1 MDARSDAMDAMS
13 GCDAGSG
20 RGFMTPTELCAAL
33 GGEWAVAPGSPCAPG
48 RCCRTAAGTRLA
60 GIGTDTRS
68 DLEGRAFFAL
78 RGERF
83 DAHDYLLDALR
94 AGAALL
100 VVERG
105 RWGRVRVAD
114 PGSAAVL
121 MVDDARRALVDAA
134 RAWRARLGSVDVIGV
149 TGSAGK
155 TTVKRLLHGTLSRTK
170 RGTASPRSFNNDVG
184 VPITLCAAH
193 MDHDYVICEI
203 GMNAPGEIAML
214 ADIAQPTVAVVTM
227 VGRAHLERL
236 GSLDAIAREKMSL
249 VSALPSGGLAVVRG
263 DSAIVDDALAR
274 AMPSGVRVV
283 RFGEG
288 PANHVRLVGRRNDG
302 TGQAISVDACGRRME
317 IRLALPGMHNAMNAL
332 AAVAVGIDRGI
343 PEAEIAAGLASV
355 EPADMRMVRQQ
366 VGGFTIFNDAY
377 NANPDAVAA
386 ALGAFAELASQAPR
400 RVVVLGDMLELGDGA
415 AALHAET
422 GRLVMRSFA
431 GGPPELAIF
440 VGKLSA
446 HSAVAAREARAA
458 NVLHVPDLQ
467 PASMALVA
475 EALELGD
482 AILLKGSRGSA
493 MERLVGALQQPAAQG
508 RSAA

>member
-1 MDARSDAMDAMS
+1 MDAMS
-13 GCDAGSG
+13 GCDARGG
-20 RGFMTPTELCAAL
+20 RGFMTPMELCAAL
-33 GGEWAVAPGSPCAPG
+33 GGEWAVQPGSPCAPG
-48 RCCRTAAGTRLA
+48 RCCRATAGSRLA

-105 RWGRVRVAD
+105 RWGRVRLAD

-121 MVDDARRALVDAA
+121 MVDDARRALVDTA
-134 RAWRARLGSVDVIGV
+134 RAWRARLGDMQVIGV

-155 TTVKRLLHGTLSRTK
+155 TTAKRLLHGALSRTL

-193 MDHDYVICEI
+193 VGHDYVICEI

-214 ADIAQPTVAVVTM
+214 AEIAQPTVAVVTM

-236 GSLDAIAREKMSL
+236 GSVEAIAREKLSL
-249 VSALPSGGLAVVRG
+249 VSALPRGGLAVVRG
-263 DSAIVDDALAR
+263 DSAVIDDALAGALPAGAR
-274 AMPSGVRVV
+274 LV

-288 PANHVRLVGRRNDG
+288 PANHVRLIGRRNDG
-302 TGQAISVDACGRRME
+302 AGQVISVDACGRRME

-332 AAVAVGIDRGI
+332 SAVAVGIDRGI
-343 PEAEIAAGLASV
+343 PDAEIAAGLAAV

-366 VGGFTIFNDAY
+366 VGTYTVFNDAY

-386 ALGAFAELASQAPR
+386 ALGAFAEIASQAPR
-400 RVVVLGDMLELGDGA
+400 RVVVLGDMLELGADA
-415 AALHAET
+415 PALHAET
-422 GRLVMRSFA
+422 GRTVMRSFA
-431 GGPPELAIF
+431 GGPPDLAIF
-440 VGKLSA
+440 VGKLSVHA
-446 HSAVAAREARAA
+446 AVAAREARSGG
-458 NVLHVPDLQ
+458 VLHVPDLH

-475 EALELGD
+475 EALEPGD

-493 MERLVGALQQPAAQG
+493 MERLLGALQAPAAQG

>member
-1 MDARSDAMDAMS
+1 MDAMS
-13 GCDAGSG
+13 GCDMGSG
-20 RGFMTPTELCAAL
+20 RGFMTPLELGAAL
-33 GGEWAVAPGSPCAPG
+33 GGEWAVAPGSLCAPG
-48 RCCRTAAGTRLA
+48 RCCRTQANVRLA

-94 AGAALL
+94 AGAAVL
-100 VVERG
+100 VVERA

-134 RAWRARLGSVDVIGV
+134 RAWRAQLGGMQVIGV

-155 TTVKRLLHGTLSRTK
+155 TTVKRLLHGVLSRTQQ
-170 RGTASPRSFNNDVG
+170 GTASPRSFNNDVG

-193 MDHDYVICEI
+193 RGHDYVICEI

-214 ADIAQPTVAVVTM
+214 ADIAQPTVAVVTT

-236 GSLDAIAREKMSL
+236 GSVEAIAREKLSL
-249 VSALPSGGLAVVRG
+249 VSALPPGGLAVVRG
-263 DSAIVDDALAR
+263 DSATIDDALAR
-274 AMPSGVRVV
+274 ALPAGARVV

-288 PANHVRLVGRRNDG
+288 PANHVRLVGRRHEG
-302 TGQAISVDACGRRME
+302 TGQVISVDACGRRLE

-332 AAVAVGIDRGI
+332 SAIAVGIDRGI
-343 PEAEIAAGLASV
+343 PDAEIAAGLQSV
-355 EPADMRMVRQQ
+355 EPSDMRMVRQQ
-366 VGGFTIFNDAY
+366 VGTFTIFNDAY
-377 NANPDAVAA
+377 NANPDAVTA

-400 RVVVLGDMLELGDGA
+400 RVVVLGDMLELGNDA
-415 AALHAET
+415 SALHAET
-422 GRLVMRSFA
+422 GRTVMRSFA
-431 GGPPELAIF
+431 GGPPDLAVF
-440 VGKLSA
+440 VGRLSA
-446 HSAVAAREARAA
+446 HGAAAAREARGA

-475 EALELGD
+475 EALEPGD
-482 AILLKGSRGSA
+482 SILLKGSRGSA
-493 MERLVGALQQPAAQG
+493 MERLIGALQAPAAQG

>member
-1 MDARSDAMDAMS
+1 MDATI
-13 GCDAGSG
+13 GCCARET

-48 RCCRTAAGTRLA
+48 RCCRTPAEGKLA

-78 RGERF
+78 RGDRF

-100 VVERG
+100 VVERS

-134 RAWRARLGSVDVIGV
+134 RAWRARLGGMQVIGV

-155 TTVKRLLHGTLSRTK
+155 TTVKRLLHGVLSRSL
-170 RGTASPRSFNNDVG
+170 RGTSSPRSFNNDVG

-193 MDHDYVICEI
+193 TDHDYVICEM
-203 GMNAPGEIAML
+203 GMNAPGEISML
-214 ADIAQPTVAVVTM
+214 AEIAHPTVAVVTM

-236 GSLDAIAREKMSL
+236 GSVEAIAREKLSL
-249 VSALPSGGLAVVRG
+249 VSALPSGGLAVIRG
-263 DSAIVDDALAR
+263 DSAVIDDALSR
-274 AMPSGVRVV
+274 SLPSGVRVV

-288 PANHVRLVGRRNDG
+288 PANHVRLVGRRNEG
-302 TGQAISVDACGRRME
+302 TGQVISVDACGRRME
-317 IRLALPGMHNAMNAL
+317 VRLALPGMHNAMNAL
-332 AAVAVGIDRGI
+332 SAIAIGIDRAI
-343 PEAEIAAGLASV
+343 PDAEIAAGLAAV
-355 EPADMRMVRQQ
+355 EPSDMRMVRQQ
-366 VGGFTIFNDAY
+366 VGAYTVFNDAY

-386 ALGAFAELASQAPR
+386 ALGAFAEMASQAPR
-400 RVVVLGDMLELGDGA
+400 RIVVLGDMLELGADA
-415 AALHAET
+415 PALHAET
-422 GRLVMRSFA
+422 GRTVMRSFA
-431 GGPPELAIF
+431 GGAPDLAIF

-446 HSAVAAREARAA
+446 HAAAAAREARGA

-467 PASMALVA
+467 PVSMALVA
-475 EALELGD
+475 EALEPGD

-493 MERLVGALQQPAAQG
+493 MERLLGALQAPAAQG

>member
-13 GCDAGSG
+13 GCDVRTG
-20 RGFMTPTELCAAL
+20 RGFMTPVELCAAL
-33 GGEWAVAPGSPCAPG
+33 GGEWAVAPGSACAPG
-48 RCCRTAAGTRLA
+48 RCCRTSADGRLA

-134 RAWRARLGSVDVIGV
+134 RAWRARLGGV
-149 TGSAGK
+149 QVVGVSGSAGK
-155 TTVKRLLHGTLSRTK
+155 TTVKRLVHGVLSRTL

-193 MDHDYVICEI
+193 LDHDYVICEI

-214 ADIAQPTVAVVTM
+214 ADIARPTVAVVTM

-236 GSLDAIAREKMSL
+236 GSVEAIAREKLSL
-249 VSALPSGGLAVVRG
+249 VSALPAGGLAVVRG
-263 DSAIVDDALAR
+263 DSAIIDEALAR
-274 AMPSGVRVV
+274 ALPSGARVV
-283 RFGEG
+283 RVGEG
-288 PANHVRLVGRRNDG
+288 PANHVRLIGRRNDG
-302 TGQAISVDACGRRME
+302 TGQIISVDACGRRME

-332 AAVAVGIDRGI
+332 CAVAVGIDRAI
-343 PEAEIAAGLASV
+343 PDAEIAAGLGSV

-366 VGGFTIFNDAY
+366 VGGYTIFNDAY

-400 RVVVLGDMLELGDGA
+400 RVVVLGDMLELGDDA
-415 AALHAET
+415 PALHAET
-422 GRLVMRSFA
+422 GRTVMKSFA
-431 GGPPELAIF
+431 GGPPDLAVF

-446 HSAVAAREARAA
+446 HAAVAARETRGA

-475 EALELGD
+475 EALEPGD

-493 MERLVGALQQPAAQG
+493 MERLLGALQAPAAQG
-508 RSAA
+508 RTAA